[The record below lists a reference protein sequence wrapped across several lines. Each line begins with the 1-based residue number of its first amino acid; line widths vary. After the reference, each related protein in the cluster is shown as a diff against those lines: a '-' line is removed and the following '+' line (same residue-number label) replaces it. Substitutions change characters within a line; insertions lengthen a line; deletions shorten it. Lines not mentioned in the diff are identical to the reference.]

1 MAEPQRS
8 WTEIL
13 FTRKMLTCIFLGF
26 SSGMPLYVLISLVP
40 AWLRSNHV
48 DLATIGLFAL
58 VGLPYTWKFVW
69 SPLMDRYKL
78 PFLGRRRGWALL
90 TQLVLLLSI
99 GILGAFNPSTSLQT
113 IVAIV
118 FIVALFGASQDIVI
132 DAYRRELLADDE
144 LGTGTSIFVN
154 AYRLSGLVP
163 GSLALILADFQPWTV
178 VFWVTGAFM
187 LVGIVTTLTI
197 KEVSDDALA
206 PHTLRS
212 AVIDPFV
219 EFFSRDGVMAGL
231 AILAFL
237 FLYKLGDNM
246 ATALATPFYIDMG
259 YSLSE
264 IGSVAK
270 VAGLWASIAGG
281 ILGGIIMLKIS
292 INRALWL
299 FGFVQLITIVP
310 FVWLSQAGHTLTG
323 LFLAVSG
330 EYLGVGLGTIALTAF
345 MARETSRAF
354 TATQFALFTS
364 FIAIPRT
371 VANASTGFIV
381 EAVGWTLFFVICV
394 IAAIPGMLLLLKV
407 APWTERTRGN
417 SEEIERQRARGS
429 GQGSVVL
436 RRAPGRASKDD
447 SAPKQVSG
455 PNSPSGSGRGNS
467 RSSGTSSV
475 VHSRRWRWRRLDP
488 TSRPSPRR
496 DRASRGSRS
505 RDNRASRDSRRA
517 RRGRH
522 ASERG
527 RRANVRR
534 RASHDRHG
542 RAPQRRC
549 QG

>member
-1 MAEPQRS
+1 MTETGGATEQPSLADVRRS

-13 FTRKMLTCIFLGF
+13 FNRKMLACIFLGF
-26 SSGMPLYVLISLVP
+26 TSGMPLYVLISLVP

-58 VGLPYTWKFVW
+58 IGLPYTWKFLW

-78 PFLGRRRGWALL
+78 PFLGRRRGWALV

-99 GILGAFNPSTSLQT
+99 GVLGQFSPSTSLQV
-113 IVAIV
+113 IVAVV

-163 GSLALILADFQPWTV
+163 GSLALILADHQPWTV

-187 LVGIVTTLTI
+187 LVGILTTLTI
-197 KEVSDDALA
+197 KEVSDDVLA
-206 PHTLRS
+206 PHTLRE

-219 EFFSRDGVMAGL
+219 EFFSRDGITAGL

-281 ILGGIIMLKIS
+281 VLGGIIMLKVS

-299 FGFVQLITIVP
+299 FGFVQVLTIVP
-310 FVWLSQAGHTLTG
+310 YIWLSQAGHSLPG
-323 LFLAVSG
+323 LFVVVSG

-354 TATQFALFTS
+354 TATQFALFSS
-364 FIAIPRT
+364 FIAVPRT
-371 VANASTGFIV
+371 LANASTGFIV
-381 EAVGWTLFFVICV
+381 DAVGWTQFFILCAVV
-394 IAAIPGMLLLLKV
+394 AVPGMLLLLKV
-407 APWTERTRGN
+407 APWTVMRPDD
-417 SEEIERQRARGS
+417 SEE
-429 GQGSVVL
+429 V
-436 RRAPGRASKDD
+436 
-447 SAPKQVSG
+447 
-455 PNSPSGSGRGNS
+455 
-467 RSSGTSSV
+467 
-475 VHSRRWRWRRLDP
+475 
-488 TSRPSPRR
+488 
-496 DRASRGSRS
+496 
-505 RDNRASRDSRRA
+505 
-517 RRGRH
+517 
-522 ASERG
+522 ERG
-527 RRANVRR
+527 EELEDT
-534 RASHDRHG
+534 SI
-542 RAPQRRC
+542 
-549 QG
+549 